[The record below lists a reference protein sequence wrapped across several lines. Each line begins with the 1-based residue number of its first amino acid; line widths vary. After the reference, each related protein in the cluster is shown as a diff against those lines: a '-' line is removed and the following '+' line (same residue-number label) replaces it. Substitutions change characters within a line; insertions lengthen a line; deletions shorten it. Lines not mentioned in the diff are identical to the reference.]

1 MTKRKKICP
10 DFTIRKII
18 YHSFLRRMVARDD
31 PFYLKILS
39 QPAPIGAKS
48 PIMNRYSLVAPQLQH
63 LAKKVQL
70 TLIGSPLSAF
80 QRAQDEY
87 CTLSLSPQRGGGSKT
102 QSVQN
107 LPISCDNSETVR
119 DRMSVSIHIITNR
132 KSHNGFRLIPTS
144 MTLNDFE

>member
-1 MTKRKKICP
+1 VPWAANGICSVYRATALHGTQTRSSDSVRPSVRPYICPSNACTVTKRKKICP

-87 CTLSLSPQRGGGSKT
+87 CTLSLSPQRGAQKRKVSKIY
-102 QSVQN
+102 Q
-107 LPISCDNSETVR
+107 
-119 DRMSVSIHIITNR
+119 
-132 KSHNGFRLIPTS
+132 
-144 MTLNDFE
+144 